1 MFSFGSK
8 LHLQLF
14 GQSHSQSMGAV
25 LDGLPSGLKIDEE
38 RLAAFMERRA
48 GGRDEFS
55 TQRKEADRVEFVS
68 GVVKGSGATAL
79 STGAPICMVIQNQD
93 TRSGDYDRLRFI
105 PRPSHADYPAFVR
118 YGADRDHRGG
128 GEFSGRLT
136 APLCAAGFL
145 CLELLREKG
154 VEIGAH
160 IASVGSCED
169 DRFDPLA
176 PQLHVAQ
183 GKPFPV
189 LNDEKGAQ
197 MQEIIRAARA
207 EADSIGGSIECAVT
221 GVPAGAGE
229 TSFGSLEGR
238 LSLAMF
244 AIPAVKGVEFGSG
257 FAGTQMRGSEH
268 NDPYR
273 TDGEK
278 VYTLSNHAGGILGGF
293 ATGMPILFRVAVKPT
308 ASIGR
313 EQDSVSLPE
322 LHNVRLQ
329 IVGRHDPCIVQ
340 RAVPVVEA
348 AAAVAMLDLLL

>member
-1 MFSFGSK
+1 MFSFGNK

-25 LDGLPSGLKIDEE
+25 LDGFPSGLAIDEE

-48 GGRDEFS
+48 PGRDEFS
-55 TQRKEADRVEFVS
+55 TKRKEADRVEFVS
-68 GVVKGSGATAL
+68 GVVNGVT
-79 STGAPICMVIQNQD
+79 TGAPICMVIQNED

-118 YGADRDHRGG
+118 FGAERDHRGG

-145 CLELLREKG
+145 CLELLRQKG

-160 IASVGSCED
+160 IASVGPCED

-176 PQLHVAQ
+176 PQLHEAQ
-183 GKPFPV
+183 EKPFPV
-189 LNDEKGAQ
+189 LNDEKGAR
-197 MQEIIRAARA
+197 MQEIIRAARTS
-207 EADSIGGSIECAVT
+207 ADSIGGSIECAVT
-221 GVPAGAGE
+221 GVPAGAGG
-229 TSFGSLEGR
+229 TSFGSIEGL

-257 FAGTQMRGSEH
+257 FAGTLMRGSEH
-268 NDPYR
+268 NDAYR
-273 TDGEK
+273 TDGER
-278 VYTLSNHAGGILGGF
+278 VETLTNHAGGILGGLT
-293 ATGMPILFRVAVKPT
+293 TGMPILFRVAVKPT

-348 AAAVAMLDLLL
+348 AAAVAMLDILL

>member
-1 MFSFGSK
+1 MFTFGNNIR
-8 LHLQLF
+8 LQIF
-14 GQSHSQSMGAV
+14 GQSHSPLMGAV
-25 LDGLPSGLKIDEE
+25 LDGFPSGVVIDEE

-48 GGRDEFS
+48 PGRDEFS
-55 TQRKEADRVEFVS
+55 TQRKEADRVSFVS
-68 GVVKGSGATAL
+68 GVVNGI
-79 STGAPICMVIQNQD
+79 STGAPVCMVIQNQD
-93 TRSGDYDRLRFI
+93 TRSGDYDKLRFV

-118 YGADRDHRGG
+118 FGEYRDHRGG

-145 CLELLREKG
+145 CMEVLHQKG

-160 IASVGSCED
+160 ISSVGPCED
-169 DRFDPLA
+169 DRFDPLV
-176 PQLHVAQ
+176 PQLHAAKE
-183 GKPFPV
+183 KPFPV
-189 LNDEKGAQ
+189 LNDEQGAK
-197 MQEIIRAARA
+197 MQEIIRAAKA
-207 EADSIGGSIECAVT
+207 SADSIGGTIECAIT
-221 GVPAGAGE
+221 GIPAGAGG
-229 TSFGSLEGR
+229 TSFGSLEGL

-257 FAGTQMRGSEH
+257 FAGTQLRGTEN

-273 TDGEK
+273 ADGER
-278 VYTLSNHAGGILGGF
+278 VVTASNHAGGILGGL

-313 EQDSVSLPE
+313 EQESVFLPE
-322 LHNVRLQ
+322 NRNVSLQ

-348 AAAVAMLDLLL
+348 AAAVAILDLLL